1 MAIVKPYQRVLS
13 DDELLS
19 MVKQDPTRPGKARG
33 RLIDHEVP
41 VWGLILF
48 LMSEHSLDDPL
59 LATDEQIGDTA
70 DAYDLPEIAVRAV
83 LAYFR
88 HNRRYIDALITL
100 NADAIGA
107 E

>member
-1 MAIVKPYQRVLS
+1 MATVKPERRVLS

-19 MVKQDPTRPGKARG
+19 MVKPDPHRPGKARS
-33 RLIDHEVP
+33 RLVDHEVP

-59 LATDEQIGDTA
+59 RATEEQILDTA
-70 DAYDLPEIAVRAV
+70 DAYDLPVVAVRAA
-83 LAYFR
+83 LAYYK
-88 HNRRYIDALITL
+88 HNRRYVDALITL